1 MASRKSD
8 GDRKTN
14 RSSGGLQRSAS
25 VKGRRKFTH
34 KYDLVKNGTHMHG
47 WVTHITDPFTF
58 YVRFNALSKSVGL
71 WSAAAEATPIQR
83 WTVRRIADVQHHQ
96 ARVLNWNVSES
107 HPLGRFS

>member
-58 YVRFNALSKSVGL
+58 YVRFNDWNTQHFIFLMSELQDLSQSFSTVVNHRQGEIILSV
-71 WSAAAEATPIQR
+71 S
-83 WTVRRIADVQHHQ
+83 
-96 ARVLNWNVSES
+96 
-107 HPLGRFS
+107 RFSLLHNT